1 MQMDM
6 REPGLWGTWITTE
19 ERDMLERW
27 RKEHPEGE
35 QQRAALIQRA
45 QEQAGDGGDELN
57 AFDVFAGFLAGPVAL
72 ITH

>member
-27 RKEHPEGE
+27 RKEHPEGNNSV
-35 QQRAALIQRA
+35 QRSYSEPKSKRVTAATSL
-45 QEQAGDGGDELN
+45 
-57 AFDVFAGFLAGPVAL
+57 
-72 ITH
+72 THSMCSLGS